1 MKTKTPAG
9 VTHNWAGREL
19 KIETGRYALQADGAV
34 TISLGDTVLLATAG
48 IGNPIDGDFLPL
60 SVDFEERYYAGGKIK
75 GSRFIKREGRP
86 PEDAILSSR
95 LTDRSLRPLF
105 PKGLC
110 NELQVLIT
118 PISSEK
124 TFHPGTL
131 GITGAS
137 TALMLSGVPFAGPV
151 AGVRIG
157 MVDGEFIVNPTYEQ
171 VDKGELD
178 LVVAGTLDAINMVE
192 AGAKE
197 ITEEKMLDALDL
209 AHAEIKKIC
218 QLQLDLV
225 KAYGA
230 KDLAESGKEIV
241 IRKPDETVMEELKKV
256 ISDAE
261 LDTLYAPS
269 KPEVYK
275 QIHILEA
282 KMLEKFAGKIE
293 ENKTLDK
300 PTWTESKIKEAVDK
314 IFKMYMRAKILKEG
328 KRLDGRTVDEIRKLS
343 VDTGVFPRPHG
354 TGLFQRGETQVCTF
368 TTLGSPGMEQIVDS
382 MDLDVKKRYMHHYN
396 FPPYSVGE
404 VRRLRGTSRRE
415 IGHGFLAERALEP
428 VLPSKEKF
436 AYTIRLVSEVFSC
449 NGSSSMASVCGSTL
463 SLMHAGVPIAAP
475 VSGIAMGLVVD
486 NPDNMS
492 KYQVLTDI
500 QGMEDFAGDMDF
512 KDCGTAKGITALQ
525 MDIKVKGLPRKI
537 LAEALEKA
545 RTARLTII
553 KVITDHIPEP
563 NKKLSP
569 YAPLI
574 TTIKIDPEMI
584 RVVIGKGGE
593 MIQKI
598 TAECGVEIDIEDEGL
613 VFITAP
619 DQESGQK
626 AIDWVNKI
634 TYVPTVGDTFEGK
647 VVRLMDFGAF
657 VEITPGKDGLVH
669 ISKLAP
675 WRVNQVTDL
684 VKEGDMVKVKL
695 TEIDSQGRLNLSA
708 VDADPN
714 QFDAKKTA
722 GGTSEARPPRAEHG
736 SRSDR
741 PKRKSFFR

>member
-1 MKTKTPAG
+1 MQTKTPAS
-9 VTHNWAGREL
+9 VSLDWAGREL

-34 TISLGDTVLLATAG
+34 TVSLGDTTILATAG
-48 IGNPIDGDFLPL
+48 IGSPIDGDFLPL
-60 SVDFEERYYAGGKIK
+60 SVDFEERFYAGGKIK

-95 LTDRSLRPLF
+95 LTDRSIRPLF

-110 NELQVLIT
+110 NEIQVLIT
-118 PISSEK
+118 PLSSEK

-131 GITGAS
+131 GITAAS
-137 TALMLSGVPFAGPV
+137 TALMLSGAPFAGPV

-157 MVDGEFIVNPTYEQ
+157 MVDGEFIVNPSYEQ
-171 VDKGELD
+171 IEMGDLD

-197 ITEEKMLDALDL
+197 IPEDKMLDALDL
-209 AHAEIKKIC
+209 AHAEIKKVC
-218 QLQLDLV
+218 QLQLEIV
-225 KAYGA
+225 EKFGA
-230 KDLAESGKEIV
+230 KNLEEAGKEVV
-241 IRKPDETVMEELKKV
+241 IRTPDETVMNELKQV
-256 ISDAE
+256 ITSADLDA
-261 LDTLYAPS
+261 LYADN

-275 QIHILEA
+275 RIHALED
-282 KMLEKFAGKIE
+282 KMIEQYASKIE
-293 ENKTLDK
+293 EDKNSDK
-300 PTWTESKIKEAVDK
+300 PNWTESKIKEAVDK
-314 IFKMYMRAKILKEG
+314 IFKTYMREKILNEG
-328 KRLDGRTVDEIRKLS
+328 KRLDGRGVDDIRTLS

-368 TTLGSPGMEQIVDS
+368 TTLGAPSDEQIIDS
-382 MDLDVKKRYMHHYN
+382 MDLDIKKRYIHHYN

-428 VLPSKEKF
+428 VLPSKEEF
-436 AYTIRLVSEVFSC
+436 AYTMRLVSEVFSC

-463 SLMHAGVPIAAP
+463 SLMHAGVPITAP

-486 NPDNMS
+486 NPDQMS

-512 KDCGTAKGITALQ
+512 KDCGTEKGITALQ
-525 MDIKVKGLPRKI
+525 MDIKVKGLPRDI
-537 LAEALEKA
+537 LAEALEKG
-545 RTARLTII
+545 RRARLAIL
-553 KVITDHIPEP
+553 KVMTDHIAEP
-563 NKKLSP
+563 NKELSP

-574 TTIKIDPEMI
+574 ETIKIDPDMI

-593 MIQKI
+593 TIQKI
-598 TAECGVEIDIEDEGL
+598 TEECGVQIDIEDEGL

-619 DQESGQK
+619 NQESGQK
-626 AIDWVNKI
+626 AKDWINKI
-634 TYVPTVGDTFEGK
+634 TYTPEVGDMFEGK

-657 VEITPGKDGLVH
+657 VEMAPGKDGLVH

-684 VKEGDMVKVKL
+684 VKEGDIVKVKL
-695 TEIDSQGRLNLSA
+695 TEIDSQGRYNLSA
-708 VDADPN
+708 VEADPN
-714 QFDAKKTA
+714 QFEAKKPN
-722 GGTSEARPPRAEHG
+722 GGGESRPPRNSGGNGEK
-736 SRSDR
+736 
-741 PKRKSFFR
+741 PKRKPFFF